1 MDTYTLKQQRVG
13 LLESFL
19 AEQKRQRQ
27 EFDTK
32 LEALDKRIAEA
43 AIAETENCRNPEV
56 LVRGSLGAR
65 RKVYHS
71 ADHPCGRTQYNG
83 GRQSGFM
90 RMRESKAKLMDGG
103 VLKRCTACWPD

>member
-1 MDTYTLKQQRVG
+1 MDTYTLKQLRVG
-13 LLESFL
+13 LLEGFL

-43 AIAETENCRNPEV
+43 AIAETENYRNPEV

-71 ADHPCGRTQYNG
+71 ADHPCGRTQYDG